1 MSSSL
6 NFWLL
11 EPFTEFGFMRRALV
25 ACLALALGSGPLG
38 VLLVLRR
45 MSLVGDAMAHA
56 LLPGAALGFLLAGL
70 SLWAMGIGAFLAA
83 ITVSLLAG
91 LVTRHT
97 AQREDASFAAFYLIA
112 LALGVLL
119 ISARGS
125 SVDLMHLLFGSVL
138 AVDEAALLLSASVS
152 AITLLALALIY
163 RPLVVESFDP
173 GFLRS
178 LGAGGWS
185 LWVPVLFQ
193 LLLVLNLVSGFQ
205 TLGSLMA
212 VGLMMLPAVA
222 ARFWAAQ
229 VHSLFAVAVAIAAA
243 SGFIGLLLSY
253 HLQLPSGPAIV
264 LTAGGFYLFS
274 LLCGSRDSLL
284 QRQRLQRI
292 HKEA

>member
-1 MSSSL
+1 MSL

-178 LGAGGWS
+178 LGAGSWS

-284 QRQRLQRI
+284 QRLRLQRV